1 MKDNAQHVIENN
13 KKNTFKVGEWTV
25 QPERS
30 CMMSANGDIVEI
42 EMMAVEL
49 LKYLALHQN
58 KVISVDILMD
68 NVWAGKI
75 VTQGTIRRI
84 VSILRKALNDDT
96 KHPTYIQ
103 NIPKRGYV
111 LIAPVSFDIADIDT
125 KVAISNTSEK
135 NSVQVKQEPPVG
147 DPASLSSKHSST
159 NNEVSTQA
167 QPHIL
172 EDKRRKKP
180 QPIWIVSSI
189 IVVCGIA
196 LLVFSQFFASNNPQH
211 ANATQAVSLKGSEL
225 HPELD
230 PTNGRLLFS
239 HFSPE
244 NEYWQIY
251 SSDLTTSAL
260 RQLTSGKTI
269 NMFPKLTS
277 DGKKLAYVSYN
288 QGKFQLITADYD
300 NKLTNQTVNF
310 ESQTSISSIEWVNDN
325 TELFVAARDERNIY
339 SIYSLDI
346 TDSEVSRITH
356 PPGGS
361 KGDYLSA
368 VSKDKKYLAVA
379 RLTSSISEI
388 IVFDLNNMAPLKVI
402 KASSIVPSIAWHNS
416 QLVYLDGKTIAA
428 ADADKG
434 WSISYIYQH
443 DASLSGIS
451 VSENELFMT
460 VGDLSNSEIRQ
471 LDNPFSQSPQGQ
483 NNLKI
488 SSNFPDYF
496 GEYSHVNDNVYFVS
510 QRNGLTQV
518 WMQNDTSGLS
528 VISEFSDTV
537 QVNHLATAYH
547 EDIIAGVADEKLFI
561 LDPSKPSSAPAFPS
575 TINQRVSHPNWSFDG
590 KYLYFILHTIDDKE
604 LWRLKVEDGTT
615 QKVMKNVQRVLTS
628 SQQPDLLVQRN
639 DHVMYLAPDTLVLS
653 DPILTIELDHNEDWQ
668 RIENNLYWSTV
679 SIEGAKLSVF
689 DLETGLRQQSDVIQT
704 GDTGRFSINQDQ
716 SSILMTFFLPDQT
729 DIYKIPLNN

>member
-1 MKDNAQHVIENN
+1 MKDNVQHVIENN
-13 KKNTFKVGEWTV
+13 NKNSFNVGEWTV

-30 CMMSANGDIVEI
+30 CMVSANGNVVEI

-58 KVISVDILMD
+58 NVISVDTLMD

-111 LIAPVSFDIADIDT
+111 LIAPVSFDITDISATTAAIKAPENTNASLEGANGKPEAAPVDT
-125 KVAISNTSEK
+125 YNTSTKGK
-135 NSVQVKQEPPVG
+135 NPIKELVAAESI
-147 DPASLSSKHSST
+147 D
-159 NNEVSTQA
+159 
-167 QPHIL
+167 I
-172 EDKRRKKP
+172 KP
-180 QPIWIVSSI
+180 QPFWVITSI
-189 IVVCGIA
+189 IVVCGLA
-196 LLVFSQFFASNNPQH
+196 LLVFSQFFASNNPQQ
-211 ANATQAVSLKGSEL
+211 ATATQAVSLKGSEL

-230 PTNGRLLFS
+230 PANGRLLFS

-251 SSDLTTSAL
+251 SSDLNTSAL

-269 NMFPKLTS
+269 NMFPKLAP

-288 QGKFQLITADYD
+288 QGKFQLITADYE
-300 NKLTNQTVNF
+300 NTIANPTVNF
-310 ESQTSISSIEWVNDN
+310 ESQTSISSIEWVNGN

-368 VSKDKKYLAVA
+368 VSQDKKYLAVA

-402 KASSIVPSIAWHNS
+402 KAASIVPSIAWHNS
-416 QLVYLDGKTIAA
+416 QLIYLDGKTIAA
-428 ADADKG
+428 ADAKSD
-434 WSISYIYQH
+434 WSITYLYQH
-443 DASLSGIS
+443 DTSLSGIS
-451 VSENELFMT
+451 VSQNELFMT

-471 LDNPFSQSPQGQ
+471 LNNPFSPPPKEQ

-528 VISEFSDTV
+528 VISEFSDAV
-537 QVNHLATAYH
+537 QVNYLATAFH
-547 EDIIAGVADEKLFI
+547 DDIIAGVADEKLFI
-561 LDPSKPSSAPAFPS
+561 LDPRKPSSAPEFPAS
-575 TINQRVSHPNWSFDG
+575 INQRVSHPNWSFDG
-590 KYLYFILHTIDDKE
+590 QYLYFILHTIDDKE
-604 LWRLKVEDGTT
+604 LWRLNVEDGST
-615 QKVMKNVQRVLTS
+615 QKVMKNIQRALTS
-628 SQQPDLLVQRN
+628 SQQPSLLVQRN
-639 DHVMYLAPDTLVLS
+639 DQIMHLTPDTLKLS
-653 DPILTIELDHNEDWQ
+653 EPIQTLELDHNEDWQ
-668 RIENNLYWSTV
+668 LIENNLYWSTV
-679 SIEGAKLSVF
+679 SIEGAKLSVVNI
-689 DLETGLRQQSDVIQT
+689 ETGLSQQSDVIQT
-704 GDTGRFSINQDQ
+704 GDTGRFSINKDQ

-729 DIYKIPLNN
+729 DIYKIPLND